1 MEGESEVPPSAA
13 EPVMEAGC
21 AATATMAPNVNH
33 DAATPVTMV
42 PVTKQMSDA
51 AQFSYSAV
59 CALTLRLLY
68 SDDCHRSFNEEFL
81 QKLFVFLAQPD
92 QVCVTIKAL
101 LEGHGSDDPDP
112 FINVLLSEPILQES
126 VLPLITDLIGLVI
139 SKGTYD
145 ARARVIAKHLAWL
158 FRVDWKQVVDF
169 EGSVSEHLKTN
180 NYEVSEE
187 EAREKDKRARTSKFK
202 RFALIGLATVGG
214 GTLIGLTGGLAAPL
228 VAAGAGA
235 IIGGTGAAALATT
248 TGVAV
253 IGSLFGVAGAGL
265 TGYKMKRRVGAVEE
279 FVFEPLIPGTPL
291 QSQSQG
297 RQLHITIAVN
307 GWLNSYMKD
316 YKEPWLALNESRE
329 QYSLRW
335 ESKYLL
341 ELGKAFDY
349 IFSLA
354 VGVATQEALKY
365 TILSGLMT
373 AIAWPA
379 SLVSAAAV
387 IDNPWSVC
395 LQRSREVGKQLAEVL
410 LAREQGC
417 RPVTLVGYSLGAR
430 VIFCCLEE
438 LANRKGCEGIIDD
451 VILLGAPVSATTSYW
466 EPLTKVVSGKLING
480 YCRAD
485 WMLKFLYRSSSMQV
499 YIAGLMPVKMENRC
513 MHNIDL
519 SDVVKGHLDYMKKLD
534 CVLRVVGMRTKDCDH
549 FSTSSM
555 TARSSKEISDEQEVQ
570 EITNKFCQ
578 NKIQD
583 DYQST
588 EEHDSLDL
596 LTSSDFDLTSE
607 HSFGDYTDT
616 FGEMPSSYF
625 HQPYHKQREVFGS
638 KLPSSPHP
646 LVHLTSSTQYSSS
659 TDDDGRGLCSALP
672 KSFSGLDSASDSG
685 NWEPPGTGESTGPS
699 TPSEGHGKILNL
711 HSNEKDDRNFI
722 KSKVLESQYSSD
734 T

>member
-1 MEGESEVPPSAA
+1 MEGESEADPGIKDETASPSVAMPIA
-13 EPVMEAGC
+13 V
-21 AATATMAPNVNH
+21 
-33 DAATPVTMV
+33 V

-51 AQFSYSAV
+51 AQFSYSGV
-59 CALTLRLLY
+59 CALSLRLLY
-68 SDDCHRSFNEEFL
+68 PDDCHRSYSKELL
-81 QKLFVFLAQPD
+81 QKLFLFLEQPD

-101 LEGHGSDDPDP
+101 FEGEGNDDPDP
-112 FINVLLSEPILQES
+112 FIDVLLSEPVLQPS
-126 VLPLITDLIGLVI
+126 MMPLVTDLISLGI
-139 SKGTYD
+139 MEGSYD
-145 ARARVIAKHLAWL
+145 ARARVLAKHLAWL
-158 FRVDWKQVVDF
+158 FRIDWKLVVDF
-169 EGSVSEHLKTN
+169 EASIADHLKTTQ
-180 NYEVSEE
+180 YEVSEE
-187 EAREKDKRARTSKFK
+187 AAKEKDKRARTSKFK

-279 FVFEPLIPGTPL
+279 FVFEPLIAGSPL
-291 QSQSQG
+291 HAQTQG
-297 RQLHITIAVN
+297 KQLHITIAVN
-307 GWLNSYMKD
+307 GWLNTYMKD
-316 YKEPWLALNESRE
+316 YKEPWLVLNESRE

-341 ELGKAFDY
+341 ELGKAFEY

-395 LQRSREVGKQLAEVL
+395 LQRSREVGKHLAEVL

-438 LANRKGCEGIIDD
+438 LANRKGCEGILED
-451 VILLGAPVSATTSYW
+451 VILLGAPVSANTSYW
-466 EPLTKVVSGKLING
+466 EPLTRVVSGKLING
-480 YCRAD
+480 YCRGD

-499 YIAGLMPVKMENRC
+499 HIAGLMPVKMQHHC

-534 CVLRVVGMRTKDCDH
+534 CVLKVVGMCTQDCEN
-549 FSTSSM
+549 FSTSTSVSASM
-555 TARSSKEISDEQEVQ
+555 SSKDVFDEHELQ
-570 EITNKFCQ
+570 EIGNKLLQ

-588 EEHDSLDL
+588 EDHDSLDA
-596 LTSSDFDLTSE
+596 LTPSDFDLASE
-607 HSFGDYTDT
+607 HSFADSLDT
-616 FGEMPSSYF
+616 NSETFPYHS
-625 HQPYHKQREVFGS
+625 HQPHPKQHRESGTACR
-638 KLPSSPHP
+638 LPLSPGRRSPHP
-646 LVHLTSSTQYSSS
+646 LVHLTSSSLQSSSS
-659 TDDDGRGLCSALP
+659 TDDDGRGVCPTSLP
-672 KSFSGLDSASDSG
+672 KSCSGLDSASDSG
-685 NWEPPGTGESTGPS
+685 HWEPPGTGESTEPS
-699 TPSEGHGKILNL
+699 TPSEGHARVLNS
-711 HSNEKDDRNFI
+711 HANFNRL
-722 KSKVLESQYSSD
+722 KLSESQNSAD